1 MANLGG
7 GTLSA
12 RPLTSHYN
20 YFCRRV
26 MNATLSVVEAENVPG
41 QKTCLLLFGCEI
53 VDFEDQSDYILSRYK
68 CCLIS
73 FGHFNK

>member
-7 GTLSA
+7 GTLST
-12 RPLTSHYN
+12 RPLTSHDN

-26 MNATLSVVEAENVPG
+26 MNTTLSVVDAENVPG
-41 QKTCLLLFGCEI
+41 QKTLLLLFGWEI
-53 VDFEDQSDYILSRYK
+53 VDFEVQSYYILSRYK